1 MRPNLE
7 DVVFLHTVAIQ
18 QFGGSEGTRSRDAL
32 ESAIARP
39 WGASFGREH
48 YPSPFGKAA
57 ALCESL
63 VRNHPFVDGNKRA
76 AMYASAFLL
85 ERLGYEFAAGQDE
98 VENFAV
104 EVAEGRHTT
113 EEMAEWFRDPAREL

>member
-7 DVVFLHTVAIQ
+7 DVVFLHTVAVQ
-18 QFGGSEGTRSRDAL
+18 HFGGSSGTRDLNGL

-39 WGASFGREH
+39 WGVSFGKEH
-48 YPSPFGKAA
+48 FPSSFDKAA

-63 VRNHPFVDGNKRA
+63 IRNHPFVDGNKRT

-85 ERLGYEFAAGQDE
+85 EKLGYEFVAGQDE

-104 EVAEGRHTT
+104 EVAEGKHATG
-113 EEMAEWFRDPAREL
+113 EIAAWFMDHASKI

>member
-18 QFGGSEGTRSRDAL
+18 SFGGSTGTRSLNAL

-39 WGASFGREH
+39 WGVSFGRDH
-48 YPSPFGKAA
+48 FPSPFDKAA

-63 VRNHPFVDGNKRA
+63 IRDHPFVDGNKRT

-98 VENFAV
+98 VEDFAV
-104 EVAEGRHTT
+104 EVAEGKHTT
-113 EEMAEWFRDPAREL
+113 QAMAEWFIDHAAKL